1 MSRSALSQYPRD
13 HHAHQ
18 PVLAE
23 AVQAFWLSNL
33 EGYYLDGTFG
43 RGGHSRALLAALGAQ
58 ARLLVLDRDAAALA
72 VAQELAQ
79 QDARVTA
86 LQGNFADLSNL
97 LTEKGFEKSFAGI
110 LLDLG
115 VSSPQ
120 LDDPER
126 GFSFQKDGPL
136 DMRMDRQ
143 RGQSVA
149 EWLAIADAAAIAEV
163 LWRYGEE
170 RFAKRIAAAIV
181 REREKISLQTTQ
193 QLVEIIKSAVPFVDK
208 HKHPA
213 TRSFQALRIFI
224 NQELEALEAVLPQA
238 VAALAMGG
246 RLVVISFHSLE
257 DRLVK
262 QYFNALA
269 KPKLAADLRH
279 LPLAQA
285 QVPSAGFR
293 LLSRPVQAS
302 AAEIAAN
309 PRARSAVLR
318 VLEKV

>member
-1 MSRSALSQYPRD
+1 MPKSDSSQYQN
-13 HHAHQ
+13 HQ

-23 AVQAFWLSNL
+23 QVQAFWLSNP

-43 RGGHSRALLAALGAQ
+43 RGGHSRALLAALGAE
-58 ARLLVLDRDAAALA
+58 ARLLVLDRDAEALA
-72 VAQELAQ
+72 VAQDLAQ
-79 QDARVTA
+79 RDARVTA
-86 LQGNFADLSNL
+86 IQGNFAELSVIL
-97 LTEKGFEKSFAGI
+97 AAQGVQKSLDGI

-126 GFSFQKDGPL
+126 GFSFQQDGPL

-143 RGQSVA
+143 RSTSAA
-149 EWLAIADAAAIAEV
+149 EWLAVADAPAIAEV

-181 REREKISLQTTQ
+181 REREKTSLQTTQ
-193 QLVEIIKSAVPFVDK
+193 QLVAVIKNAVPFVDK

-224 NQELEALEAVLPQA
+224 NQELQALEQVLPQA
-238 VAALAMGG
+238 VAALAIGG
-246 RLVVISFHSLE
+246 RLLVISFHSLE

-262 QYFNALA
+262 QYFNALS
-269 KPKLAADLRH
+269 KPGLAADLRH
-279 LPLAQA
+279 LPLLATGL
-285 QVPSAGFR
+285 PSASFR
-293 LLSRPVQAS
+293 LRAKPIQAS
-302 AAEIAAN
+302 EAEIAAN

-318 VLEKV
+318 VLEKIC